1 MNNNKIFNLVSLFVL
16 SYSKVALLINDSDLN
31 PNLRKLMNK
40 AFIKN
45 SLPEV
50 IQYQEIISK
59 YRFSEDGIDALLDE
73 NNLDEF
79 CKSFYG
85 ICEFLSDF
93 SNTIVFRQYTIKS
106 GRTIDTINTQLS
118 KEFVHNIES
127 SFRIIKTLF
136 DYINSF
142 NDDDFEMTSSRGKVS
157 KYESVGF
164 KPGVTISNVVSGHI
178 NDLYLCCDIG
188 KFFNNVKWNRFIEQS
203 LFYEFYKDQPAE
215 YQFMPGLLDAL
226 MGPIMHNSVLPT
238 GAPYSPAISN
248 FFLIDFTNNMKSN
261 FIKDMEDINPNY
273 ADNEY
278 KITRYADDITISCKE
293 HPDGD
298 DGLLNIDAAKVIE
311 KYLNE
316 KHLHL
321 KYSKTKVFDRRKT
334 NVPILGYSIPKKIND
349 NEIVQI
355 NTTSA
360 FRRNFINIVRNN
372 WTLAH
377 LNEKEM
383 GILSYYLKNTHFY
396 NVFDV
401 CANLGS
407 YINEFDRKRKN
418 DVYSLKIET
427 SYSIFAHFERN
438 REINDKVLKETV
450 YNFLYEIYN
459 TDPLFNIMDC
469 IETTYFTDFNDS
481 YVIYFKV
488 KPHSCV
494 APWSIMVNVLKENGE
509 FGISIPKNLI
519 STTN

>member
-1 MNNNKIFNLVSLFVL
+1 
-16 SYSKVALLINDSDLN
+16 
-31 PNLRKLMNK
+31 
-40 AFIKN
+40 
-45 SLPEV
+45 
-50 IQYQEIISK
+50 
-59 YRFSEDGIDALLDE
+59 
-73 NNLDEF
+73 
-79 CKSFYG
+79 
-85 ICEFLSDF
+85 
-93 SNTIVFRQYTIKS
+93 
-106 GRTIDTINTQLS
+106 
-118 KEFVHNIES
+118 
-127 SFRIIKTLF
+127 
-136 DYINSF
+136 
-142 NDDDFEMTSSRGKVS
+142 MTSSRGKVS

-164 KPGVTISNVVSGHI
+164 KPGVTISNVVSSHI

-481 YVIYFKV
+481 YIIHFKKPLTYETIWNGARCQEEFCTYAEAESGAPEGYRLPTLEEAELFCKLYDVSYKDKELKLKSNDGTIFTAKISDKNSYAYVTYPYQMHIWIDSELVTYFKKGICCHNFKTPVIESRSIYLKGCALYV
-488 KPHSCV
+488 KKQQNEVQEQS
-494 APWSIMVNVLKENGE
+494 
-509 FGISIPKNLI
+509 
-519 STTN
+519 